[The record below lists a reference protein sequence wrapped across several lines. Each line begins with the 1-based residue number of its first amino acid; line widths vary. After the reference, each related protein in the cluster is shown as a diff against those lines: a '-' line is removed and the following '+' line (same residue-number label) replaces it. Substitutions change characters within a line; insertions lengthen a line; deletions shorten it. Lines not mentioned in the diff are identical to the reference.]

1 MEDFCGL
8 NVLKKKKFI
17 RAGASLKLCRSI
29 PETFGEW
36 DNGRGMG
43 RRLFEET
50 PKDISILP
58 DRVCLPGKSGKFGS
72 EVAICRDSHRAG
84 WQEAARVWTQAA

>member
-36 DNGRGMG
+36 DNGLGMG
-43 RRLFEET
+43 RRLFEKTAKE
-50 PKDISILP
+50 IIILP
-58 DRVCLPGKSGKFGS
+58 DRVCLPGKSGKF
-72 EVAICRDSHRAG
+72 
-84 WQEAARVWTQAA
+84 